1 MVYNFF
7 QESKCNNCF
16 KEKSVWVQDTWPVTN
31 YRVGVPVYYH
41 YQGVMQ
47 HITSICSSIS
57 DPVYLIQR
65 YEKEQIFVKILNVA
79 IFN

>member
-16 KEKSVWVQDTWPVTN
+16 KKKECLGSGYMASDELEG
-31 YRVGVPVYYH
+31 RVYYH

-47 HITSICSSIS
+47 HITSICISIS

>member
-1 MVYNFF
+1 MVYNFC

-16 KEKSVWVQDTWPVTN
+16 KEKECLGSGYMVSDKLKG
-31 YRVGVPVYYH
+31 RVYYH
-41 YQGVMQ
+41 YQGVTQ
-47 HITSICSSIS
+47 HITSICCSIS